1 MAKEAADIVILDDN
15 FKSIVLAVLWGRSV
29 FNNIRKFLQFQLTI
43 NIVALIVAFIG
54 AFVSKEPLNV
64 LQLLCAP
71 LATPACDRCGFF
83 LESTCAVCWVWLRAG
98 GRAGG

>member
-1 MAKEAADIVILDDN
+1 MHAGTEVAKEAADIVILDDN

-64 LQLLCAP
+64 LQLLWVNSLWTRSRRWRLP
-71 LATPACDRCGFF
+71 RRTPTSA
-83 LESTCAVCWVWLRAG
+83 S
-98 GRAGG
+98 